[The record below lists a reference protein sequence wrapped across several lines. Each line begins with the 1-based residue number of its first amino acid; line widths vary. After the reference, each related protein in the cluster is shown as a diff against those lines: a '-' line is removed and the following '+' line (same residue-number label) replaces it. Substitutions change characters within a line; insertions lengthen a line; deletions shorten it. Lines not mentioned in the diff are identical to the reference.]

1 MIYYRGVCVLIC
13 FFCSVQ
19 FASGQSVFG
28 KWKTID
34 DRTGNPKGIINIY
47 KKDGLLYGDV
57 EKILEP
63 GKENATCVKCEDE
76 LKDKPVVGM
85 EIITAAEKQ
94 EDGEWKGQRLFDPE
108 QAMTFRCKIWLNPDN
123 PNELK
128 VRGYLAFI
136 YRTQT
141 WLRVQDN

>member
-1 MIYYRGVCVLIC
+1 MGVMSKILWGIIIVMS
-13 FFCSVQ
+13 FQ
-19 FASGQSVFG
+19 FSNGQSVFG

-34 DRTGNPKGIINIY
+34 DRTGKPKGIIKIY
-47 KKDGLLYGDV
+47 KKDGLMYGKV
-57 EKILEP
+57 LEILEK
-63 GKENATCVKCEDE
+63 GKENAKCTKCKGE
-76 LKDKPVVGM
+76 LKNKPIKGLT
-85 EIITAAEKQ
+85 IIKKAEEN
-94 EDGEWKGQRLFDPE
+94 EDGEWKGKYLFDPE

-141 WLRVQDN
+141 WLRVEE